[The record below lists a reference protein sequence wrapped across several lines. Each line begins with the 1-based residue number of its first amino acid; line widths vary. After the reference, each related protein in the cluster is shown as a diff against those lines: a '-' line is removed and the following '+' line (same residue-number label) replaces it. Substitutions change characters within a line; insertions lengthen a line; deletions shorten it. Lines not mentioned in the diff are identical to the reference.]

1 MSPCFC
7 CYCHGSAKRLSQS
20 VVATS
25 AAAGGGARAA
35 VEKTEG
41 AEQEQTESV
50 FPTCLKHCEPHLED
64 RVCSFMV
71 ALRVKHH
78 GFRSLILSLLSSLLN
93 R

>member
-41 AEQEQTESV
+41 AEQEQTECV
-50 FPTCLKHCEPHLED
+50 FPTCLPPGNTEPRPEN
-64 RVCSFMV
+64 RICSFLV
-71 ALRVKHH
+71 AHRVKYH
-78 GFRSLILSLLSSLLN
+78 
-93 R
+93 